1 MVDSQRFQNK
11 PTKCGP
17 HCGGIILIDRVMVA
31 FPGIPL
37 TDGAAYR
44 SLPPEFPSRSISLK
58 NASIDKQENMIVKVN

>member
-1 MVDSQRFQNK
+1 MFSQKSEITAIDN
-11 PTKCGP
+11 
-17 HCGGIILIDRVMVA
+17 CGGIILIDRVMVA

-44 SLPPEFPSRSISLK
+44 SLPPEFPSRSISLM